1 MSVFPL
7 WYAPAVPPELGG
19 AQSKFGGTLKNFFA
33 PEFVPQL
40 QNRVGAYGLEAEPPA
55 GPGAPDQG
63 VKRPEAESIL
73 VVVHE

>member
-1 MSVFPL
+1 MPPL
-7 WYAPAVPPELGG
+7 CPRNWG
-19 AQSKFGGTLKNFFA
+19 AQRKFGGTLKNFFA